1 MVSKSMAKPERI
13 IKVRSWSE
21 LPETLEPGVYFI
33 NGDRIVVRETVSR
46 DALKRTMVI
55 MKRRGGRYV

>member
-1 MVSKSMAKPERI
+1 MAKPERI

-21 LPETLEPGVYFI
+21 LPEILEPGVYII

-46 DALKRTMVI
+46 DALKRTVAI
-55 MKRRGGRYV
+55 MKRRGGKYV

>member
-1 MVSKSMAKPERI
+1 MAKPEKI
-13 IKVRSWSE
+13 VKAKSWSE

-46 DALKRTMVI
+46 DALKRTIVI
-55 MKRRGGRYV
+55 MKRRGGKYV